1 MCMVVVMLAM
11 MAKVIEGMKINSN
24 GRIVLAMVMLMLTL
38 MTVMIDDY
46 DDYGEYDDY
55 DGYND

>member
-11 MAKVIEGMKINSN
+11 MAKVIEGMINSN